1 VRRDI
6 TSFNQETK
14 RAATVP
20 QGALFTN
27 AVKSSDGL
35 ASASVNTNTF
45 CKALGQAVIQQ
56 EAQYDYITRAINENW
71 CRMYKDVLNDLRE
84 SAFVISTDV

>member
-1 VRRDI
+1 MKKIFILLFLSSHFFVGCTKDI

-27 AVKSSDGL
+27 AVK
-35 ASASVNTNTF
+35 
-45 CKALGQAVIQQ
+45 
-56 EAQYDYITRAINENW
+56 
-71 CRMYKDVLNDLRE
+71 
-84 SAFVISTDV
+84 ISLMVWLLQV

>member
-1 VRRDI
+1 MKKIFILIIPFILLCLGCTKDI

-27 AVKSSDGL
+27 VK
-35 ASASVNTNTF
+35 
-45 CKALGQAVIQQ
+45 
-56 EAQYDYITRAINENW
+56 
-71 CRMYKDVLNDLRE
+71 
-84 SAFVISTDV
+84 ISLMVWLLQV